1 MMYVTETPILTNHI
15 VAEGLGENTGKDES
29 WKRFGMLE
37 GEIKN
42 NLESLGAMRDI
53 MAKASYENETLWS
66 IVYNKEDK
74 VLNFYW
80 KRDYSQPIEFQI

>member
-1 MMYVTETPILTNHI
+1 
-15 VAEGLGENTGKDES
+15 
-29 WKRFGMLE
+29 
-37 GEIKN
+37 
-42 NLESLGAMRDI
+42 MRDI

-80 KRDYSQPIEFQI
+80 KRDYSKAIEFQI